1 MPGPLPKYPIQLTPE
16 QKGHLQQR
24 SRCYTAPFAEV
35 QRARMLL
42 LAHQHPTWRNVEI
55 ARQVGCCV
63 QTVKRWRQRWH
74 VTDCQHDAPRT
85 GTPAPSR
92 RSSGRRLSRWPV
104 VLHAHTATPGHAGR
118 GRNSP
123 KSPSSSRS
131 WRTSRQ
137 ERFAPGCA
145 RTRSNLGGIT
155 RGSARPIPALWT
167 RLARCSISTNTPR
180 RWRRKGKR

>member
-1 MPGPLPKYPIQLTPE
+1 MRHGRVP
-16 QKGHLQQR
+16 
-24 SRCYTAPFAEV
+24 
-35 QRARMLL
+35 
-42 LAHQHPTWRNVEI
+42 
-55 ARQVGCCV
+55 
-63 QTVKRWRQRWH
+63 
-74 VTDCQHDAPRT
+74 
-85 GTPAPSR
+85 PAPSR
-92 RSSGRRLSRWPV
+92 RSSGLRLSRWPV
-104 VLHAHTATPGHAGR
+104 VLHAHTANPGHAGR

-131 WRTSRQ
+131 WCTSRQ

-180 RWRRKGKR
+180 RWRRKGKRSCAVMRRPPSKPASVSVRPRQRRQGTPSTWRIGIKGWAPWYHLKNPGLKAHALAGCHAGRKLA

>member
-16 QKGHLQQR
+16 QEGHLQQR

-85 GTPAPSR
+85 GTPRTFSPLNHLDIEGREHFEAALDAFEGTVITVSHDR
-92 RSSGRRLSRWPV
+92 AFLRSFAERVVEVRDGLVRLF
-104 VLHAHTATPGHAGR
+104 PGGYDDYL
-118 GRNSP
+118 
-123 KSPSSSRS
+123 
-131 WRTSRQ
+131 
-137 ERFAPGCA
+137 ERAWQG
-145 RTRSNLGGIT
+145 
-155 RGSARPIPALWT
+155 
-167 RLARCSISTNTPR
+167 
-180 RWRRKGKR
+180 

>member
-16 QKGHLQQR
+16 QEGHLQQR

-35 QRARMLL
+35 QRARMLR

-85 GTPAPSR
+85 GTPRTFTPLQRAQIIALACSAPRTHGKPWPRWSGEKLAQVAVEQQVVAHISPGTIRAWNFGSACRIAANSKLSSPDWPGSTPIPSGHGR
-92 RSSGRRLSRWPV
+92 RS
-104 VLHAHTATPGHAGR
+104 T
-118 GRNSP
+118 
-123 KSPSSSRS
+123 
-131 WRTSRQ
+131 
-137 ERFAPGCA
+137 
-145 RTRSNLGGIT
+145 
-155 RGSARPIPALWT
+155 
-167 RLARCSISTNTPR
+167 
-180 RWRRKGKR
+180 